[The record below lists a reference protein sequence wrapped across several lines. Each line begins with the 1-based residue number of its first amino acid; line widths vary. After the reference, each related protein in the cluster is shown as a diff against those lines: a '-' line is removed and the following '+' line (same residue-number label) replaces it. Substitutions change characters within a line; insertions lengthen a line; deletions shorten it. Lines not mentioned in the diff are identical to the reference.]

1 MDKNEK
7 FKDTDFGAIRF
18 SLAGEWKFPIFVN
31 KSPHMKRFL
40 TYAGISVV
48 LVFIV
53 YALFIYFFT
62 FSEGYRAG
70 ELIKIS
76 KRGVVF
82 KTWEGRLSQG
92 VSEEQQ
98 FNFSVEKRD
107 KEVLEQLKT
116 LQGER
121 VKVTYIERYGTFA
134 WLGDTK
140 YFVKEVEKLE
150 SRKNTE

>member
-7 FKDTDFGAIRF
+7 FKDTDFGTIRI

-31 KSPHMKRFL
+31 KSPQMKRFL

-98 FNFSVEKRD
+98 FNFSVEKKD
-107 KEVLEQLKT
+107 KEVLEQLNT

>member
-1 MDKNEK
+1 MRT
-7 FKDTDFGAIRF
+7 FFRYAIL
-18 SLAGEWKFPIFVN
+18 SLILV
-31 KSPHMKRFL
+31 
-40 TYAGISVV
+40 SVAY
-48 LVFIV
+48 IC
-53 YALFIYFFT
+53 FIYFVT

-76 KRGVVF
+76 KRGLLF

-98 FNFSVEKRD
+98 FNFSVEKSDQDIVD
-107 KEVLEQLKT
+107 KLKE

-121 VKVTYIERYGTFA
+121 VKLTYIERYGTFY

-140 YFVKEVEKLE
+140 YFVKGVEALPKGE
-150 SRKNTE
+150 NTLK

>member
-1 MDKNEK
+1 
-7 FKDTDFGAIRF
+7 
-18 SLAGEWKFPIFVN
+18 
-31 KSPHMKRFL
+31 MKRFL
-40 TYAGISVV
+40 TYAGISVL

-53 YALFIYFFT
+53 YILFIYFVT

-76 KRGVVF
+76 KRGLVF

-98 FNFSVEKRD
+98 FNFSVQKGDR
-107 KEVLEQLKT
+107 EVLDKLEQY
-116 LQGER
+116 QGER
-121 VKVTYIERYGTFA
+121 VKVTYIERFGTFY

-140 YFVKEVEKLE
+140 YFVKDVELL
-150 SRKNTE
+150 SDKNQQSDE

>member
-1 MDKNEK
+1 MNNVIGNLLLLLTKRH
-7 FKDTDFGAIRF
+7 F
-18 SLAGEWKFPIFVN
+18 
-31 KSPHMKRFL
+31 MKRFL
-40 TYAGISVV
+40 TYAGISIVIVFVIYV
-48 LVFIV
+48 LI
-53 YALFIYFFT
+53 IYFVT

-98 FNFSVEKRD
+98 FNFSVQKGD

-121 VKVTYIERYGTFA
+121 VKVTYIERFGTFF

-140 YFVKEVEKLE
+140 YYVKGVEKLE
-150 SRKNTE
+150 SRKNSP